1 MSNFYDPQRSLF
13 FWNVSLEQ
21 FWFVPKKEAVPQS
34 ELRRKSIFLPSSPFS
49 HLLFIW
55 RGLSWSSFSLCG
67 GNLFFA
73 SFEFRSCLEWIWFAE
88 EWRQPSRTDFR
99 VFFSHHHHHASI
111 LEFFYRARS
120 FAEHQI
126 FCDHLKAK
134 ALQQLTPMQQVNC
147 FLQGLQ
153 EVSWVITANSHNGS
167 CCCSFGFKKFV
178 DQRSL

>member
-1 MSNFYDPQRSLF
+1 MLRLLQVWQLWYIKRLRIWPQGAWLKSSSIYPSSKNYFNMSNFDDSRSNLF
-13 FWNVSLEQ
+13 CWNVSLEQ

-88 EWRQPSRTDFR
+88 EWRQPSRTDSR
-99 VFFSHHHHHASI
+99 VFFFSSP
-111 LEFFYRARS
+111 S
-120 FAEHQI
+120 S
-126 FCDHLKAK
+126 
-134 ALQQLTPMQQVNC
+134 C
-147 FLQGLQ
+147 FNP
-153 EVSWVITANSHNGS
+153 T
-167 CCCSFGFKKFV
+167 
-178 DQRSL
+178 